1 MRGKIFRYTFLTGI
15 AILVLCVTLFSVVLH
30 KYYERQIFN
39 SLSAEASYVSQG
51 LTALG
56 EDYFLDF
63 SSPDRVTWVASD
75 GHVLYDSAAQAS
87 TMENHLN
94 REEIREAMET
104 GSGQST
110 HFSDTMMQK
119 TLYYAK
125 LLSDGTV
132 LRISCTQRTVMAMLL
147 RMAGPI
153 TWAVGLVVL
162 LSGLLAYGLAQQIT
176 RPINAMDLDVPEIRP
191 AYPELQ
197 PLALRLQEQ
206 NRTIRRQMEELSL
219 RQREFSAITENMGEG
234 FLLLDQKKNMLSGNH
249 SAHQLLRVQDAKNI
263 KEADCDPAFCRAV
276 DRALA
281 GERAEALLTE
291 GGASWQLIVSPVQ
304 AEGQVTGAVVILVD
318 VTEREQRETL
328 RREFSANVS
337 HELKTPLTSI
347 SGFAELMKEG
357 LVPPE
362 KIPEFSGDIWRE
374 TLRLIDL
381 VNDIINLSRLD
392 EATEPFE
399 KERVD
404 LYALSQDVL
413 QGLQLQADKKQVSLR
428 LAGEHLSINGV
439 PQILQEMIF
448 NLCDNAI
455 KYNREGGS
463 VTVSLELQASETRLS
478 VADTGVGIPYAAQN
492 RVFERFYR
500 VDKSH
505 SRAVGGTG
513 LGLSIVKHGAQYH
526 AARIELHST
535 PGVGTVITL
544 IFP

>member
-15 AILVLCVTLFSVVLH
+15 SILVLCVTLFSVVLYQ
-30 KYYERQIFN
+30 YYERQIFN
-39 SLSAEASYVSQG
+39 SLSAEAAYVSQG

-56 EDYFLDF
+56 ENYFSDF
-63 SSPDRVTWVASD
+63 SSPDRVTWVAAD
-75 GHVLYDSAAQAS
+75 GRVLYDSAAQAS

-94 REEIREAMET
+94 REEIREALET

-132 LRISCTQRTVMAMLL
+132 LRISCTQRTVGAVLL

-153 TWAVGLVVL
+153 TWAVGLVVV
-162 LSGLLAYGLAQQIT
+162 LSGFLAYGLARQIT
-176 RPINAMDLDVPEIRP
+176 RPINTMDLDVPEIRP

-206 NRTIRRQMEELSL
+206 NRTICRQMEELSL

-234 FLLLDQKKNMLSGNH
+234 FLLLDQKKNILSGNH

-263 KEADCDPAFCRAV
+263 KEAKCDAVFCQAV

-304 AEGQVTGAVVILVD
+304 AEGQVTGAVVILLD

-392 EATEPFE
+392 EAAEPFE

-404 LYALSQDVL
+404 LYALCGSVL

-439 PQILQEMIF
+439 PQILQETIF

>member
-1 MRGKIFRYTFLTGI
+1 MRGKIFHYTFLTGI
-15 AILVLCVTLFSVVLH
+15 SILVLCVTLFSVVLYQ
-30 KYYERQIFN
+30 YYERQIFN
-39 SLSAEASYVSQG
+39 SLSAEAAYVSQG
-51 LTALG
+51 LTVLG
-56 EDYFLDF
+56 EDYFSDF
-63 SSPDRVTWVASD
+63 SSPDRVTWVAAD
-75 GHVLYDSAAQAS
+75 GRVLYDSAAQAS

-94 REEIREAMET
+94 REEIREALET

-132 LRISCTQRTVMAMLL
+132 LRISCTQRTVGAVLL

-153 TWAVGLVVL
+153 TWAVGLVVV
-162 LSGLLAYGLAQQIT
+162 LSGLLAYGLARQIT
-176 RPINAMDLDVPEIRP
+176 RPINTMDLDVPEIRP

-206 NRTIRRQMEELSL
+206 NRTICRQMEELSL

-234 FLLLDQKKNMLSGNH
+234 FLLLDQKKNILSGNH

-263 KEADCDPAFCRAV
+263 KEAKCDAVFCQAV
-276 DRALA
+276 DHALA

-392 EATEPFE
+392 EAAEPFE

-404 LYALSQDVL
+404 LYALCGSVL
-413 QGLQLQADKKQVSLR
+413 QGLQPQADKKQVSLR